1 MALRSIDRLLLIPA
15 LIVLGSLTVAGC
27 SPSTPNN
34 DSSSSSRDDRDDE
47 ADEEEAEE
55 EEEDASGSG
64 CPASFS
70 SQGLGIDDFAVLDAA
85 DFKYQAIGA
94 DILADGCLFTIG
106 ASSDAEV
113 QQGYLPGGDAEKAE
127 IGASLEAGGYTLLSD
142 GVYSNPEGSTIAVQ
156 DSADLFTPDAI
167 NSFDLGFGDSFI
179 VVTGLG

>member
-47 ADEEEAEE
+47 ADEEAE

-70 SQGLGIDDFAVLDAA
+70 SQGLGIEDFAIVDAG

-94 DILADGCLFTIG
+94 DILAKGCLFSIG

-127 IGASLEAGGYTLLSD
+127 IAASLEAAGYTSLSD
-142 GVYSNPEGSTIAVQ
+142 GVYSNPEGSTVAVQ
-156 DSADLFTPDAI
+156 DSADLFTGEAIDA
-167 NSFDLGFGDSFI
+167 FDLGFGDSFI